1 VLRVGLD
8 GDISVDM
15 GQCRQ
20 SCSAKRTKINR
31 KEFEAILKANY
42 SVDPVE
48 VYKELSF
55 SRNFCLFI
63 IVFYSLFEN

>member
-1 VLRVGLD
+1 MFRIGLD

-20 SCSAKRTKINR
+20 SCSAKKTKINR
-31 KEFEAILKANY
+31 KEFEAILKANH

-48 VYKELSF
+48 VFKELSF
-55 SRNFCLFI
+55 LGTLF
-63 IVFYSLFEN
+63 L